1 MSSDGQGN
9 IIINCQDCDRRLVTI
24 EVGKVTFHGGM
35 IVRCLTCEVCAQK
48 PFRGGMAK

>member
-24 EVGKVTFHGGM
+24 EVGKATIHGGLS
-35 IVRCLTCEVCAQK
+35 IRCPACEVMRSK
-48 PFRGGMAK
+48 RRMGGFG